1 VQIGQY
7 SKDDGLILDVMLG
20 MNLEGGTSIQ
30 DGNGKPLG
38 NGPNGKTKISMRR
51 GKTAK
56 NGKGGS
62 QDYLR
67 IGLEESVNVRR
78 MMSSP
83 EFYISRVWAM
93 VVIAIAITGVFIS
106 LYMLVYVL
114 LRMCDGTLNG
124 NQVLGILL
132 LLAIIMMYA
141 SVVLFVL
148 PPSNILCNLRVFIPS
163 IATALSFGILLLK
176 AMQLRSLVSLGLG
189 GRVSA
194 LNQFITLMFI
204 VAVQLALNIQW
215 YFSPHPTTLQNSY
228 EYGGETFATG
238 LVIQEC
244 FYSHYQ
250 YLYLHTYVGILIS
263 IVFFYGTS
271 VLKIRRNYNEA
282 KWVSVNKGVLQFQ
295 SCGK

>member
-1 VQIGQY
+1 
-7 SKDDGLILDVMLG
+7 MLG
-20 MNLEGGTSIQ
+20 MNLEGGTSIL

-38 NGPNGKTKISMRR
+38 NVPRGKTRINMRR
-51 GKTAK
+51 GKTTK
-56 NGKGGS
+56 NGES

-67 IGLEESVNVRR
+67 AQLEESVNVRR

-114 LRMCDGTLNG
+114 QRMCDGTLNG

-132 LLAIIMMYA
+132 LLGIIMMYA

-148 PPSNILCNLRVFIPS
+148 PPSKILCNLRVFVPS
-163 IATALSFGILLLK
+163 IATAICFGILLLK
-176 AMQLRSLVSLGLG
+176 AMQLRSFVSLGLG

-204 VAVQLALNIQW
+204 VAVQVAVNIQW
-215 YFSPHPTTLQNSY
+215 FFSPHPEHNY
-228 EYGGETFATG
+228 DRIGESFDTG

-244 FYSHYQ
+244 FYSPHH
-250 YLYLHTYVGILIS
+250 YLYLHIYLGCLIS
-263 IVFFYGTS
+263 VVFFYGTS

-282 KWVSVNKGVLQFQ
+282 KWVSLL
-295 SCGK
+295 